1 MDSDFRVFAE
11 DTTKGTIFSIHEVFY
26 GPDNK
31 PEDYIHIPIILIHT
45 DEDDLVVDLQKSLEA
60 WERPILSMNNFPE
73 EW

>member
-26 GPDNK
+26 GPDKN
-31 PEDYIHIPIILIHT
+31 PVDYIHVPIILIHT

-60 WERPILSMNNFPE
+60 WEKPILSMNKFPD